1 MFRNKNTN
9 KPDYQGEYT
18 DQASL
23 TIQGETKTI
32 AEILRHYQATGV
44 TDARPVVYMDEEDFD
59 RINHFFN
66 PNALDLTDLGALSE
80 KIAELTKIVEEAQ
93 EKQKADS
100 AEADKQNTIHED
112 GKDNNTASTAD
123 D

>member
-1 MFRNKNTN
+1 MFKNKNTN
-9 KPDYQGEYT
+9 RPDYTGEYT

-44 TDARPVVYMDEEDFD
+44 TDARPIVYMDEEDFD

-80 KIAELTKIVEEAQ
+80 KIQELTQIIEEAQ
-93 EKQKADS
+93 QKKQQDE
-100 AEADKQNTIHED
+100 AEDNKQDTIQKD
-112 GKDNNTASTAD
+112 GKDNNNESTAVD
-123 D
+123 